1 MEMRWQAVANGRR
14 ELIATMSVVNE
25 ANLPAEDYGE
35 FRETL
40 QERIRVGEAWLGAEV
55 KLATGYGASHELV
68 PMSFH
73 TISKT
78 GPENKK
84 EKLKTDADKKEA
96 AEEDESTT
104 GADKEE
110 QEGPDG
116 REEPEE
122 ETADGASE
130 RREEGGG
137 EGQGIAAHAAY
148 LKKCLQDV
156 QYLPMESKDVHSLSH
171 LEDGVDRL
179 ATATTMATLE
189 EVTGLVTQSKVL
201 IDQLIRGIQIATSDL
216 RKAVNR
222 DAAEYKRKLEADK
235 KKIEEDRLKAQKAEE
250 AAHQRKLM
258 SMKVAGTFKL
268 PLADIGHPA
277 ITIYSDTK
285 SWLAAQTNLE
295 EFVSKP
301 SLLKSAEVFKKCFN
315 GNFDAAKD
323 TCPEAKLKFALERW
337 GKAFPQSEEAQR
349 THKVVAPVLES
360 MGGDFCLNGFKS
372 LFPGHLASTHPGFT
386 AMTGKVFLYGALKN
400 SVLLGHEPHFL
411 ATLRAQHSGM
421 AQILLMSATDAQTFA
436 RDVCNKGGDLTWES
450 FSHVLKNISE
460 SDAKACI
467 ERKIRIWH
475 ATLEPGMVLFCPP
488 GFTLGIA
495 SSGQSEEQQ
504 TALKFALLPNGA
516 FKGQQDMLSAVE
528 AFHPS
533 AADRKVIGT
542 LQDVLALA
550 AAVATARAVST

>member
-1 MEMRWQAVANGRR
+1 
-14 ELIATMSVVNE
+14 LVVSE
-25 ANLPAEDYGE
+25 ASLPAADYHE
-35 FRETL
+35 FQETL

-55 KLATGYGASHELV
+55 KIATGGSGSHELV

-78 GPENKK
+78 EPENKK
-84 EKLKTDADKKEA
+84 KLKTDADKKEA
-96 AEEDESTT
+96 EEEEEKTT
-104 GADKEE
+104 GALKKEE
-110 QEGPDG
+110 G
-116 REEPEE
+116 EESPGTGKEE
-122 ETADGASE
+122 SQKETADGASE
-130 RREEGGG
+130 QREEAGG

-148 LKKCLQDV
+148 LKQCLQDV
-156 QYLPMESKDVHSLSH
+156 QYLPMESKDVSSLSH

-179 ATATTMATLE
+179 ATATTMATVE
-189 EVTGLVTQSKVL
+189 EVTEHVTRSKVL
-201 IDQLIRGIQIATSDL
+201 IDQLIKGIQIATSDL

-222 DAAEYKRKLEADK
+222 DAAEYKRKLDTDR
-235 KKIEEDRLKAQKAEE
+235 KKIEEDKLKAQKEEE

-258 SMKVAGTFKL
+258 SMKVAGSFKL

-277 ITIYSDTK
+277 ITMYSDTG

-295 EFVSKP
+295 EFVSQP
-301 SLLKSAEVFKKCFN
+301 RLLKSATVFEKCFKEDFN
-315 GNFDAAKD
+315 TKD

-360 MGGDFCLNGFKS
+360 MGGDFCMDSFNS
-372 LFPGHLASTHPGFT
+372 LFPNQLASTHPGFT

-400 SVLLGHEPHFL
+400 SVILGHEPHFL
-411 ATLRAQHSGM
+411 PTLRVQRSGM
-421 AQILLMSATDAQTFA
+421 AQALLMSATDAQTFA
-436 RDVCNKGGDLTWES
+436 RDVCNKGGDLTWEL
-450 FSHVLKNISE
+450 FRDVLKNISE

-495 SSGQSEEQQ
+495 SSAQNEEQQ
-504 TALKFALLPNGA
+504 SALKFALLPNGA
-516 FKGQQDMLSAVE
+516 FKLQQDMLSAVE

-533 AADRKVIGT
+533 AADKKVIGT
-542 LQDVLALA
+542 LKDVLAIA
-550 AAVATARAVST
+550 AAVATGVST